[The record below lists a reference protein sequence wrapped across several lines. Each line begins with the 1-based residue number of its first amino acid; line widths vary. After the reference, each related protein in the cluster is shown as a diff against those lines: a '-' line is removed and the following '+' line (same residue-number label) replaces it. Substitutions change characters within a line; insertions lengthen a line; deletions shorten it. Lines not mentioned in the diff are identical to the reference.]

1 MAGPSNEEP
10 VRWGWGADLAWRP
23 SFALLIPHPSE
34 FLVHLLLGP
43 SPAHLKTERFSSWDL
58 PLTTSHIFWVKN
70 VTLLHICLPRGWLGR
85 GDLGRGVR
93 LTSLLSYMVI

>member
-10 VRWGWGADLAWRP
+10 ARWGWVTDLAWRP
-23 SFALLIPHPSE
+23 SFALLVPHPGE

-43 SPAHLKTERFSSWDL
+43 SPARPETEGFSSWDL

-70 VTLLHICLPRGWLGR
+70 VTLLHICLLRGWLGR
-85 GDLGRGVR
+85 GTWGVG
-93 LTSLLSYMVI
+93 